1 MDDLVGIEKQSDID
15 RVLVIYD
22 DLIRGT
28 DTNDAIVVLDDLA
41 NQGNL
46 FAAYVLGSCYIF
58 GMPPR
63 HYDFNRI
70 YTEQQLAKTALI
82 PKDER
87 KAFGYYF
94 QLLNFENEI
103 EQYQLEGVY
112 DFYRILKGTA
122 PIFKHLELELRP
134 KPGDEPNDF
143 TVLFENADEV
153 LSMLK
158 EFDYYESYIDI
169 AKYNMQLFKSSDN
182 KEYLDTAILY
192 LNKILKPKGRIFSQA
207 DELQATL
214 QFIDIYLYGN
224 TYIPADTAMAKSLA
238 IKSNSDQALLIIL
251 NYLEDNNVNDPTDL
265 EPILTR
271 IMDNGIRFE
280 QRNRFNLPY
289 AIKPTDRL
297 AKMWTLF
304 GVKTP
309 IMSDIYQ
316 STASTEN
323 VPEPQDLK
331 GDVGSTEP
339 DHEASNDGYSNNDN
353 QDEQFN
359 PEEIAESAEQA
370 QDTIRMLLLLEKEP
384 DREDI
389 PSDDEYDDQD
399 DQDDQH
405 DFHEDDLN
413 DEDDLNVFHD

>member
-1 MDDLVGIEKQSDID
+1 MSDLVEIANKSDIE
-15 RVLVIYD
+15 RVLVFYD

-28 DTNDAIVVLDDLA
+28 DTNDAILVLDDLA

-70 YTEQQLAKTALI
+70 YTEQQLSKTALI

-94 QLLNFENEI
+94 QLLNFDDEI

-112 DFYRILKGTA
+112 DLYRILKGTA

-134 KPGDEPNDF
+134 KPGGEPNDF
-143 TVLFENADEV
+143 TVLFENADEL

-169 AKYNMQLFKSSDN
+169 AKYNLQLFKPSDN
-182 KEYLDTAILY
+182 REYLDIAILY
-192 LNKILKPKGRIFSQA
+192 LDNILKPKGRIFSQA

-251 NYLEDNNVNDPTDL
+251 NYLEVNNINDPTEL

-271 IMDNGIRFE
+271 IVDNGIRFE

-289 AIKPTDRL
+289 AITPTDRL
-297 AKMWTLF
+297 AKMWSLF

-316 STASTEN
+316 STTSAAN
-323 VPEPQDLK
+323 VLATQQLK
-331 GDVGSTEP
+331 GVVGSAES
-339 DHEASNDGYSNNDN
+339 DHEASNDESDDN
-353 QDEQFN
+353 EQFS
-359 PEEIAESAEQA
+359 PEEIADSAAQA
-370 QDTIRMLLLLEKEP
+370 QDSISMLLLLENVEVEV
-384 DREDI
+384 DNS
-389 PSDDEYDDQD
+389 SDDDF
-399 DQDDQH
+399 DDQH
-405 DFHEDDLN
+405 EKEDDDFEDDLN
-413 DEDDLNVFHD
+413 YEDDLNVYDD

>member
-1 MDDLVGIEKQSDID
+1 MSDLVEIANKSDIE
-15 RVLVIYD
+15 RVLVFYD

-28 DTNDAIVVLDDLA
+28 DTNDAILVLDDLA

-70 YTEQQLAKTALI
+70 YTEQQLSKTALI

-94 QLLNFENEI
+94 QLLNFDDEI

-112 DFYRILKGTA
+112 DLYRILKGTA

-143 TVLFENADEV
+143 TVLFENADEL
-153 LSMLK
+153 LSILK

-169 AKYNMQLFKSSDN
+169 AKYNLQLFKPSDN
-182 KEYLDTAILY
+182 REYLDIAILY
-192 LNKILKPKGRIFSQA
+192 LDNILKPKGRIFSQA

-214 QFIDIYLYGN
+214 QFIDIYLSGN

-251 NYLEDNNVNDPTDL
+251 NYLEANNINDPTEL

-271 IMDNGIRFE
+271 IVDNGIRFE

-289 AIKPTDRL
+289 AITPTDRL
-297 AKMWTLF
+297 AKMWSLF

-316 STASTEN
+316 STTSAAN
-323 VPEPQDLK
+323 VLATQQLK
-331 GDVGSTEP
+331 GVVGSAES
-339 DHEASNDGYSNNDN
+339 DHEASNDESDDN
-353 QDEQFN
+353 EQFS
-359 PEEIAESAEQA
+359 PEEIADSAAQA
-370 QDTIRMLLLLEKEP
+370 QDSISMLLLLENVEVEV
-384 DREDI
+384 DNS
-389 PSDDEYDDQD
+389 SDDDF
-399 DQDDQH
+399 DDQH
-405 DFHEDDLN
+405 EKEDDDFEDDLN
-413 DEDDLNVFHD
+413 YEDDLNVYDD

>member
-1 MDDLVGIEKQSDID
+1 MSDLVEIANKSDIE
-15 RVLVIYD
+15 RVLVFYD

-28 DTNDAIVVLDDLA
+28 DTNDAILVLDDLA

-70 YTEQQLAKTALI
+70 YTEQQLSKTALI

-94 QLLNFENEI
+94 QLLNFDDEI

-112 DFYRILKGTA
+112 DLYRILKGTA

-134 KPGDEPNDF
+134 KPGGEPNDF
-143 TVLFENADEV
+143 TVLFENADEL

-169 AKYNMQLFKSSDN
+169 AKYNLQLFKPSDN
-182 KEYLDTAILY
+182 REYLDIAILY
-192 LNKILKPKGRIFSQA
+192 LDNILKPKGRIFSQA

-251 NYLEDNNVNDPTDL
+251 NYLEANNINDPTEL

-271 IMDNGIRFE
+271 IVDNGIRFE

-289 AIKPTDRL
+289 AITPTDRL
-297 AKMWTLF
+297 AKMWSLF

-316 STASTEN
+316 STTSAAN
-323 VPEPQDLK
+323 VLATQQLK
-331 GDVGSTEP
+331 GVVGSAES
-339 DHEASNDGYSNNDN
+339 DHEASNDESDDN
-353 QDEQFN
+353 EQFS
-359 PEEIAESAEQA
+359 PEEIADSAAQA
-370 QDTIRMLLLLEKEP
+370 QDSISMLLLLENVEVEV
-384 DREDI
+384 DNS
-389 PSDDEYDDQD
+389 SDDDF
-399 DQDDQH
+399 DDQH
-405 DFHEDDLN
+405 EKEDDDFEDDLN
-413 DEDDLNVFHD
+413 YEDDLNVYDD

>member
-1 MDDLVGIEKQSDID
+1 MSDLVEIANKSDIE
-15 RVLVIYD
+15 RVLVFYD

-28 DTNDAIVVLDDLA
+28 DTNDAILVLDDLA

-70 YTEQQLAKTALI
+70 YTEQQLSKTALI

-94 QLLNFENEI
+94 QLLNFDDEI

-112 DFYRILKGTA
+112 DLYRILKGTA

-143 TVLFENADEV
+143 TVLFENADEL

-169 AKYNMQLFKSSDN
+169 AKYNLQLFKPSDN
-182 KEYLDTAILY
+182 REYLDIAILY
-192 LNKILKPKGRIFSQA
+192 LDNILKPKGRIFSQA

-251 NYLEDNNVNDPTDL
+251 NYLEVNNINDPTEL

-271 IMDNGIRFE
+271 IVDNGIRFE

-289 AIKPTDRL
+289 AITPTDRL
-297 AKMWTLF
+297 AKMWSLF

-316 STASTEN
+316 STTSAAN
-323 VPEPQDLK
+323 VLATQQLK
-331 GDVGSTEP
+331 GVVGSAES
-339 DHEASNDGYSNNDN
+339 DHEASNDESDDN
-353 QDEQFN
+353 EQFS
-359 PEEIAESAEQA
+359 PEEIADSAAQA
-370 QDTIRMLLLLEKEP
+370 QDSISMLLLLENVEVEV
-384 DREDI
+384 DNS
-389 PSDDEYDDQD
+389 SDDDF
-399 DQDDQH
+399 DDQH
-405 DFHEDDLN
+405 EKEDDDFEDDLN
-413 DEDDLNVFHD
+413 YEDDLNVYDD

>member
-1 MDDLVGIEKQSDID
+1 MSDLVEIANKSDIE
-15 RVLVIYD
+15 RVLVFYD

-28 DTNDAIVVLDDLA
+28 DTNDAILVLDDLA

-70 YTEQQLAKTALI
+70 YTEQQLSKTALI

-94 QLLNFENEI
+94 QLLNFDDEI

-112 DFYRILKGTA
+112 DLYRILKGTA

-143 TVLFENADEV
+143 TVLFENADEL

-169 AKYNMQLFKSSDN
+169 AKYNLQLFKPSDN
-182 KEYLDTAILY
+182 REYLDIAILY
-192 LNKILKPKGRIFSQA
+192 LDNILKPKGRIFSQA

-251 NYLEDNNVNDPTDL
+251 NYLEANNINDPTEL

-271 IMDNGIRFE
+271 IVDNGIRFE

-289 AIKPTDRL
+289 AITPTDRL
-297 AKMWTLF
+297 AKMWSLF

-316 STASTEN
+316 STTSAAN
-323 VPEPQDLK
+323 VLATQQLK
-331 GDVGSTEP
+331 GVVGSAES
-339 DHEASNDGYSNNDN
+339 DHEASNDESDDN
-353 QDEQFN
+353 EQFS
-359 PEEIAESAEQA
+359 PEEIADSAAQA
-370 QDTIRMLLLLEKEP
+370 QDSISMLLLLENVEVEV
-384 DREDI
+384 DNS
-389 PSDDEYDDQD
+389 SDDDF
-399 DQDDQH
+399 DDQH
-405 DFHEDDLN
+405 EKEDDDFEDDLN
-413 DEDDLNVFHD
+413 YEDDLNVYDD